1 MLRSILIFCIASSM
15 TPFVSTAQ
23 NRYDVLITEFLADPS
38 PSVGLPES
46 SFIELKNRSARDV
59 NLRNWKIGNAS
70 SPATIKTDFIL
81 KADSFLIL
89 CPASVASAY
98 SSFGAA
104 LGISGFPSLG
114 NDAGDI
120 ILSSDSGR
128 VLHAVHYEKSWFEND
143 LKAGGGWSLEMIDP
157 SNPCAAKENW
167 TASISLTGGTPGKKN
182 SVDEDN
188 PDEQSP
194 TLVRAVTLDSQSLIL
209 LFDEPVDSSSA
220 SSTSNYAVSDGI
232 GSPVSVLTSPPFF
245 DRVSIRLQNPLKTGK
260 IYTVST
266 QQILDCRGNEM
277 GSRNECKAGVSEK
290 AKGGDII
297 FNEVLFNPA
306 PYGFDYIELYNRSS
320 RIINCS
326 GLYLAGKNTDGSLKD
341 PLALVKEEYAFFPGE
356 YLLLTENPE
365 WVLKNYPIAPPARM
379 LPLSSLPSMPD
390 DMGKIVLLNVSGETL
405 DELDYDHRWHSAL
418 LVNESGVSLE
428 RIRAG
433 LPTSLPSNWTSAS
446 AASGYG
452 TPGYKNSET
461 STDSILSHFI
471 SVEPKIFSPDMDGY
485 QDFCF
490 INYQL
495 PSAGYMG
502 SISVYDMYGRMVR
515 KLVNNILWGTSGGFR
530 WDGLDDQQ
538 NLLPIG
544 HYVIYVELFMPDGT
558 VLKKKMVCV
567 LARR

>member
-1 MLRSILIFCIASSM
+1 MRCILIICIAFAM
-15 TPFVSTAQ
+15 TPFISTAQ

-46 SFIELKNRSARDV
+46 SFIELKNRSSRDV

-89 CPASVASAY
+89 CPSSSASAY
-98 SSFGAA
+98 SRFGVA
-104 LGISGFPSLG
+104 LGITGFPSLG

-128 VLHAVHYEKSWFEND
+128 VLHAIHYEKSWFENE

-157 SNPCAAKENW
+157 SNPCTAKGNW
-167 TASISLTGGTPGKKN
+167 TASISSTGGTPGKKN
-182 SVDEDN
+182 SVDEGN

-194 TLVRAVTLDSQSLIL
+194 GLVRAVTLDSLSLIL
-209 LFDEPVDSSSA
+209 LFDEPVDSSSS
-220 SSTSNYAVSDGI
+220 SSTRNYTVSDGI
-232 GSPVSVLTSPPFF
+232 GSPLSALPSQPFF
-245 DRVSIRLQNPLKTGK
+245 DRVSIHLQNPLNTGK

-266 QQILDCRGNEM
+266 QQILDCSGNEI
-277 GSRNECKAGVSEK
+277 GPRNECKAGVPEK
-290 AKGGDII
+290 VKGRDII

-306 PYGFDYIELYNRSS
+306 PYGYDYIELYNGSS
-320 RIINCS
+320 KIINCS

-341 PLALVKEEYAFFPGE
+341 PLVLVKEEHAFFPGE
-356 YLLLTENPE
+356 YLLLTENPD
-365 WVLKNYPIAPPARM
+365 WVLKNYPMSPPARM
-379 LPLSSLPSMPD
+379 LSLSSMPSMPD

-405 DELDYDHRWHSAL
+405 DELDYDHRWHSPL

-433 LPTSLPSNWTSAS
+433 LPTSLPFNWTSAS

-452 TPGYKNSET
+452 TPGYKNSE
-461 STDSILSHFI
+461 SSADSILSNFI
-471 SVEPKIFSPDMDGY
+471 SVESKIFSPDMDGY

-558 VLKKKMVCV
+558 ILKKKMVCV